1 MNYKPL
7 LIGEIGLSHEGSVG
21 NAIALIDLALKYNLD
36 FIKFQDHWADYE
48 SSFNEKM
55 RVESLIDKNRYDYW
69 KRTEFSFD
77 EWQIIH
83 NYLNSKNIKY
93 CCSVFSPESFYR
105 QKTFR
110 DIYSNLRSYCKIRQS
125 FFLHKCR

>member
-1 MNYKPL
+1 MYYKPL

-21 NAIALIDLALKYNLD
+21 NAIALIDLAVKYNLD

-69 KRTEFSFD
+69 QRTEFSYD

-83 NYLNSKNIKY
+83 NYLNTKILNSA
-93 CCSVFSPESFYR
+93 VQFFPESFYR
-105 QKTFR
+105 QKSLGNNFGNW
-110 DIYSNLRSYCKIRQS
+110 DLE
-125 FFLHKCR
+125 KCLIIN